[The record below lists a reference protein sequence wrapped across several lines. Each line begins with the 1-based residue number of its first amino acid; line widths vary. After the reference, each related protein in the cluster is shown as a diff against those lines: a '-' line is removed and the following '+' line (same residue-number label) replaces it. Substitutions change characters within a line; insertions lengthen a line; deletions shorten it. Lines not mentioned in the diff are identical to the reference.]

1 MRLWSASLFAIISLA
16 ATACVSTHTVVGP
29 DGTTWYQSTCGAH
42 FYSVCAT
49 EAARNC
55 PDGYIVGADASG
67 APIYQCADDYVAN
80 RVPQQ
85 SSAMAAPWQQSAMAA
100 PPGHGWLPSDVFVCD
115 HVRSQFAAA
124 ASNWARAHGG
134 VARSSQPA
142 RDAFLE
148 ACVPLDQEAQGC
160 LYPQYYEGHR
170 AACDR
175 TMSALPASAKQQLD
189 AVFEEPSPA
198 KPAASAL
205 PAGV

>member
-1 MRLWSASLFAIISLA
+1 MRLWKASLLAIVSLA
-16 ATACVSTHTVVGP
+16 ATACVSTRAVVGP
-29 DGTTWYQSTCGAH
+29 DGTTWYQSACYG
-42 FYSVCAT
+42 SVCST

-55 PDGYIVGADASG
+55 PDGYIVGGDASG

-80 RVPQQ
+80 RVPRQ
-85 SSAMAAPWQQSAMAA
+85 SSALVAPS
-100 PPGHGWLPSDVFVCD
+100 GHDWLPSDVFVCD

-134 VARSSQPA
+134 VARSSPPA

-148 ACVPLDQEAQGC
+148 ACVPLAQEAQGC
-160 LYPQYYEGHR
+160 LYPQYYADHR

-175 TMSALPASAKQQLD
+175 TMSALPASAKVQLD
-189 AVFEEPSPA
+189 AVFEEPSAA
-198 KPAASAL
+198 KPAASAP